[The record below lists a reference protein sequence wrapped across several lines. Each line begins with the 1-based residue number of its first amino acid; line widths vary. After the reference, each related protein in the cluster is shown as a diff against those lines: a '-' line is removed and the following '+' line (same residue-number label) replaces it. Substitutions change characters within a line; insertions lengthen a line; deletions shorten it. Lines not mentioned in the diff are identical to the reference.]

1 LRLIFARQNSATVR
15 FNGCCGQGAQRFPRR
30 LQEEAEKLDEFYKRI
45 TSCRVIVE
53 IPHRHHTLGEQ
64 CHVRIEL
71 GVPGGEIVVRHEP
84 SLHSA
89 VRRGDEEEWE
99 KHLEANAQH
108 KDIDVV
114 IRDAFQ
120 GDATEVAGLRAPAAQ
135 ASEGSQCDTS
145 FADGPVIA

>member
-1 LRLIFARQNSATVR
+1 MILPVQITFRNMPPSDAVAARV
-15 FNGCCGQGAQRFPRR
+15 
-30 LQEEAEKLDEFYKRI
+30 QEEAEKLDEFYRRI

-64 CHVRIEL
+64 FHVRIEL

-89 VRRGDEEEWE
+89 VRRGDQEEWE
-99 KHLEANAQH
+99 KHLEANPTTQGH
-108 KDIDVV
+108 RRCDP
-114 IRDAFQ
+114 RCLQ
-120 GDATEVAGLRAPAAQ
+120 GDATAVAGLRAPAAR

-145 FADGPVIA
+145 FTEG

>member
-1 LRLIFARQNSATVR
+1 MN
-15 FNGCCGQGAQRFPRR
+15 
-30 LQEEAEKLDEFYKRI
+30 FYRRI
-45 TSCRVIVE
+45 TSCRVIVG

-64 CHVRIEL
+64 FHVRIEL

-99 KHLEANAQH
+99 KHLKANSQH

-114 IRDAFQ
+114 IRDAFKAVRRRLQ
-120 GDATEVAGLRAPAAQ
+120 DYARRQ
-135 ASEGSQCDTS
+135 RASEGSQCDTS
-145 FADGPVIA
+145 FAEG